1 MKEHLEKL
9 STDDIHNLMMLWM
22 AGLPEQRKEAG
33 MNEPPKQMRKRWRMG
48 QIKKAMKEKSK
59 KSAKRAKDDLEAT
72 LRSVHKTQER
82 AHVGSWKCTL
92 AGNMSLGSAWQ
103 QDLLYHAAFGSM

>member
-9 STDDIHNLMMLWM
+9 STDDIHALMTQWM

-33 MNEPPKQMRKRWRMG
+33 MNEPPKQMKKRWRIG
-48 QIKKAMKEKSK
+48 QLKKAMKEKSK

-82 AHVGSWKCTL
+82 AHVGSWKSTL
-92 AGNMSLGSAWQ
+92 AEHMSLGSAWQ
-103 QDLLYHAAFGSM
+103 QDLLYQAAFGSM